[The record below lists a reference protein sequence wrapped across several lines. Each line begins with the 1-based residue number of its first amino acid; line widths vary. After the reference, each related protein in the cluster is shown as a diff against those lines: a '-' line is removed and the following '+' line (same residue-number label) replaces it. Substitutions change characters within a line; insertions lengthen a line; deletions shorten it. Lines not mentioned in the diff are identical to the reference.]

1 MGLKLPV
8 ASAIAVSAL
17 SALFAFPQTDSHSQ
31 LTNSDMKL
39 HYEAAYRL
47 QAAGDNS
54 QADVEHKAFLVDALH
69 AIANAYGNVGD
80 FAHASPAYEEAL
92 ALTIADASLSIDY
105 ARAAMDAHDPLKT
118 QSLLQELVNRNDSG
132 VVAERADADRLMGDA
147 LIALGD
153 YSRALDQYQR
163 AYNLDPSCDNL
174 DALGNA
180 TLSAKGKDAAEP
192 LFLRFIYICGDTAVN
207 HMTIGRAFAL
217 DGLPDLAVE
226 EFHKAAV
233 MDPTLPDI
241 HYSLGAAYMTSSP
254 RDLVR
259 AKTEFI
265 RELALHPKDA
275 YCWPQL
281 GRLALEDKKYQEA
294 MVDLTSAIATNPYD
308 ASNFILL
315 GNLYSE
321 LGRASDA
328 EADFRKAIVLT
339 VDPSQNDYAIERAHY
354 HLARILISKGEK
366 AEGQKEMTISQNL
379 LEKKRSQE
387 EVKLGGRLPDL
398 DPLPTTRF
406 ASAEKIDGLN
416 RFRRHMSPL
425 IAGSY
430 NNLGVHAAMVG
441 EFAIAASD
449 FYLASKWNP
458 QLTGIDSNLGRAAF
472 AASDCGLAVA
482 PLKRALVAHPGD
494 RELGSMLEECQRTLT
509 APK

>member
-1 MGLKLPV
+1 MGLKLSV
-8 ASAIAVSAL
+8 AGAIAVLAL
-17 SALFAFPQTDSHSQ
+17 GALFAFPQTDSHSQ
-31 LTNSDMKL
+31 LTDSDMEL

-47 QAAGDNS
+47 QAAGDNR

-80 FAHASPAYEEAL
+80 FAHASSAYEEAL
-92 ALTIADASLSIDY
+92 ALKTTDGPLIIDY
-105 ARAAMDAHDPLKT
+105 ARAAMDAHDPRKT
-118 QSLLQELVNRNDSG
+118 QSLLQRIVNRNDSG
-132 VVAERADADRLMGDA
+132 VAAERADAHRLMGDA
-147 LIALGD
+147 LIALGNHSD
-153 YSRALDQYQR
+153 ALDQYQL
-163 AYNLDPSCDNL
+163 AYNLDPGCGNL

-180 TLSAKGKDAAEP
+180 TLSVKGKDAAAP
-192 LFLRFIYICGDTAVN
+192 FFLRFIHICGDTAVN

-217 DGLPDLAVE
+217 DGLPDRAVE

-254 RDLVR
+254 HDLVR
-259 AKTEFI
+259 AKAEFL

-281 GRLALEDKKYQEA
+281 GRLALEDKRYQEA
-294 MVDLTSAIATNPYD
+294 MVDLRRAIAANPYD

-366 AEGQKEMTISQNL
+366 DEGQQEMAISQDL

-398 DPLPTTRF
+398 DPLPTTKY
-406 ASAEKIDGLN
+406 ASSEKIDGLN

-430 NNLGVHAAMVG
+430 NNLGVHAAMAG
-441 EFAIAASD
+441 EFASAASH
-449 FYLASKWNP
+449 FYLAS
-458 QLTGIDSNLGRAAF
+458 
-472 AASDCGLAVA
+472 
-482 PLKRALVAHPGD
+482 
-494 RELGSMLEECQRTLT
+494 
-509 APK
+509 